1 MASLSLFHLRA
12 IFYGANIGIYFI
24 APKKTT
30 IFFSHT
36 AINFKSSSTPTQRKR
51 PLQPPIVR
59 PRTAHLPKRAGA
71 REAGGA
77 RGGPHGGTERHNRR
91 AAPAL
96 ARATTFRPKKE
107 GANGSGLG
115 HFFDLSGS
123 FSPIAPT
130 ASPPRRRK
138 KQERRN
144 RRKNSLA
151 HARTTPSFC
160 FSASPIGGNSMV
172 HNALRVKT
180 SHILTQ
186 K

>member
-96 ARATTFRPKKE
+96 ARTTPFRPKKG

-123 FSPIAPT
+123 FSPMAST
-130 ASPPRRRK
+130 ASEPHAYARSK
-138 KQERRN
+138 GGETGEKA
-144 RRKNSLA
+144 L
-151 HARTTPSFC
+151 ARTRAHHRVSVFRLHPSAVIRWFTTRY
-160 FSASPIGGNSMV
+160 G
-172 HNALRVKT
+172 
-180 SHILTQ
+180 
-186 K
+186 

>member
-1 MASLSLFHLRA
+1 MTSLSLFHLRA

-24 APKKTT
+24 SPQNQLY
-30 IFFSHT
+30 FSHT
-36 AINFKSSSTPTQRKR
+36 AMNFKPISTPAQRKR

-59 PRTAHLPKRAGA
+59 PQTAHLPKCAGA

-96 ARATTFRPKKE
+96 VRATPFRPKKG

-130 ASPPRRRK
+130 KSAPPRRRK
-138 KQERRN
+138 KRGRRN
-144 RRKNSLA
+144 RRKSSLA

-160 FSASPIGGNSMV
+160 FFLHPSAVIRWFTTRYG
-172 HNALRVKT
+172 
-180 SHILTQ
+180 
-186 K
+186 

>member
-24 APKKTT
+24 APKKNDDN
-30 IFFSHT
+30 FSHI
-36 AINFKSSSTPTQRKR
+36 AMNFKTISTPAQRKR

-59 PRTAHLPKRAGA
+59 PRTAHLPRCASA

-96 ARATTFRPKKE
+96 VRATPFRPKKG

-123 FSPIAPT
+123 FSPMASIASAPH
-130 ASPPRRRK
+130 AA
-138 KQERRN
+138 ERSEGGETGE
-144 RRKNSLA
+144 KAL
-151 HARTTPSFC
+151 ARTRAQHRVSVFRLHPSAVIRWFTTRY
-160 FSASPIGGNSMV
+160 G
-172 HNALRVKT
+172 
-180 SHILTQ
+180 
-186 K
+186 

>member
-1 MASLSLFHLRA
+1 M
-12 IFYGANIGIYFI
+12 
-24 APKKTT
+24 
-30 IFFSHT
+30 
-36 AINFKSSSTPTQRKR
+36 NFKTISTPTQRKR

-59 PRTAHLPKRAGA
+59 PRTAHLPRCAGA

-96 ARATTFRPKKE
+96 VRATPFRPKKG

-130 ASPPRRRK
+130 SSAPHAA
-138 KQERRN
+138 ERS
-144 RRKNSLA
+144 KGGETGEKAL
-151 HARTTPSFC
+151 ARTRSHHRVSVFRLHPSVVIQWFTT
-160 FSASPIGGNSMV
+160 
-172 HNALRVKT
+172 R
-180 SHILTQ
+180 
-186 K
+186 

>member
-96 ARATTFRPKKE
+96 VRATPFRPKKG

-123 FSPIAPT
+123 FSPMAST
-130 ASPPRRRK
+130 ASDTYADARSEGGETGEK
-138 KQERRN
+138 A
-144 RRKNSLA
+144 L
-151 HARTTPSFC
+151 ARTR
-160 FSASPIGGNSMV
+160 AQ
-172 HNALRVKT
+172 HRVSVFRLHPPAVIQWST
-180 SHILTQ
+180 TRYG
-186 K
+186 